1 MLYNDG
7 QATKSEKRDA
17 KEQGDDA
24 MSNSRMSYATLDL
37 NALGKKN
44 VKIVSSKDALKD
56 VIPIAWGED
65 VLQGREK
72 VIVAEEKNKEY
83 ATDV

>member
-1 MLYNDG
+1 MLKDSKIG
-7 QATKSEKRDA
+7 TEKEKCNT

-24 MSNSRMSYATLDL
+24 MSNGMMSYAMLDL
-37 NALGKKN
+37 HALGKKN
-44 VKIVSSKDALKD
+44 IKIVSSQEALDD

-65 VLQGREK
+65 VLQGKEK
-72 VIVAEEKNKEY
+72 VIAAKGTNKEY